1 MLKFMC
7 YSGFPLGEVRCE
19 HPPLPHLDQGGG
31 ERETPTASRWGVGLR
46 NWISHS
52 IENRYI
58 PSIVYGRFGVSLH
71 SGDSSFP

>member
-1 MLKFMC
+1 MLKFMY
-7 YSGFPLGEVRCE
+7 YSGFPLGELRCE
-19 HPPLPHLDQGGG
+19 HSSFFKVGQGGG
-31 ERETPTASRWGVGLR
+31 ERETLTVRRWGVGLS
-46 NWISHS
+46 NWVSHS